1 MISYWA
7 WKKGCIVTRALR
19 SLAVAMMVAA
29 GATYMGDPASAGELQ
44 SAADSPALESVLG
57 KEVATLREGDSGRV
71 IDMLID
77 GHGRVRAAV
86 VEFGG
91 FLGIGTRKVAVEWA
105 AFRFT
110 SRSIWVDVTRE
121 QLRTAAEY
129 KASEPPFIIQAIS
142 SDY

>member
-1 MISYWA
+1 M
-7 WKKGCIVTRALR
+7 
-19 SLAVAMMVAA
+19 AMAVAA
-29 GATYMGDPASAGELQ
+29 GATNLSASASE
-44 SAADSPALESVLG
+44 LESILG
-57 KEVATLREGDSGRV
+57 KDVATLREGESGRV
-71 IDMLID
+71 VDVLID

-91 FLGIGTRKVAVEWA
+91 FLGIGTRKVAVDWA